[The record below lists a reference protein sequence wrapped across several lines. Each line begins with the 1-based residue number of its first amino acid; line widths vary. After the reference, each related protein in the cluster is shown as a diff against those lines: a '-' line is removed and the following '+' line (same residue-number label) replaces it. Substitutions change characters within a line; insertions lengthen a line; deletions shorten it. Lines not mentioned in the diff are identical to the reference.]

1 MSPKKLLLCFLMIFS
16 CHAGFSQH
24 HAYTHISTG
33 QGLPNAYIYG
43 CQQDKSGN
51 LWICTESGLVKYDG
65 YNFTTYDAK
74 HGIDNNEII
83 AVAEDNTG
91 KIWFSCFSDKSS
103 LLYYHQ
109 GKIISSKQ
117 DSSLKDFDNFTFLN
131 SANIDSSLFLG
142 SRKGL
147 IEIVQGIPKN
157 KYQITPDNLFVTNNK
172 SLLILSSHRPSFTPN
187 YISILHHGRH
197 DTLMQLDKNFY
208 QKIFFSKDTVYIID
222 GKTIKVYQV
231 KNNQLIYINSCKT
244 AQCIDKLYINE
255 LGFWLIAKNES
266 VLYFAENFESLK
278 KGSLIKSIENT
289 DVQKVYQDKHKNVW
303 ISTSDKGLYLLKNK
317 AIYQYNYPDLKSNFL
332 YSIFQ
337 NEKKQFLL
345 GTNDGN
351 IIVTDKNKNK
361 IQLLDLSETLTKRN
375 RILQI
380 GESKN
385 TIVVS
390 NDEGAW
396 LVKPESKKRIIIP
409 NCKSFCILNDSCIMF
424 SIGSQIFL
432 YNALR
437 QQVTHKTATNRIF
450 SQTIF
455 QDSLLWLGGLEGLKS
470 YNLHTQQL
478 NTQPTSPSIDCRI
491 NTILAHDGMLLIGTN
506 TQGIIRIKNNKIIDT
521 LSPENSLLPSYNI
534 LKLKAD
540 QHKFYAATNK
550 GYVKFWI
557 NNQHKVIQSKSFSM
571 SDGLPSDQIND
582 LIAMNDT
589 AYLATNDGLVM
600 VDENAIAPKQVQ
612 LNIDLITLNNKP
624 LSFNKKINL
633 VDHQHLIIYFTGIEL
648 SAPEKITYEYNISPN
663 MSNWTKTTQRYI
675 DINNFAPG
683 HYQLNI
689 RASTA
694 NHTSTS
700 IQSIDFTIQPKWWQ
714 TIAFK
719 IFATL
724 GFILFNILFFIW
736 LKKYIRI
743 KAEKKAAL
751 QHRMIRSE
759 LEALRSQMNPHFIFN
774 SMNVLQDLIMQNQ
787 PTQATQFV
795 SKFSKL
801 IRAALQLSKRNWIY
815 LQEEIQFLEQYIQL
829 ENLRLQHPFKFNL
842 EIEKLEEIEQIEIPS
857 MMLQPYI
864 ENAINHGIKYLPP
877 HEQGLL
883 SLRIKKQKNKL
894 LIEIED
900 NGIGIHHANEVKN
913 KNLDKHKSLGM
924 KITKDR
930 IDLINENFNM
940 QIECNILDLS
950 DKNPAMRGTLVQ
962 LIIPIQS

>member
-1 MSPKKLLLCFLMIFS
+1 MPLQKLLLNFFMIFS
-16 CHAGFSQH
+16 SLIGFSQH

-117 DSSLKDFDNFTFLN
+117 DPSLRDFDNFTFLN

-147 IEIVQGIPKN
+147 IEIIHGVPKI

-172 SLLILSSHRPSFTPN
+172 NLLILSSHKPSFTPN
-187 YISILHHGRH
+187 YISILHNGRQ
-197 DTLMQLDKNFY
+197 DTLMQLDKKFY
-208 QKIFFSKDTVYIID
+208 QKIFFSQDTAYIID
-222 GKTIKVYQV
+222 GKTIKVYQL
-231 KNNQLIYINSCKT
+231 KNNQLIYINSCIT
-244 AQCIDKLYINE
+244 SQFIDKLYINE

-278 KGSLIKSIENT
+278 KGHLIKSIENT
-289 DVQKVYQDKHKNVW
+289 DVQKVYQDQHKNVW

-317 AIYQYNYPDLKSNFL
+317 AIYHYNYPDLKSNFL

-337 NEKKQFLL
+337 NEKEQFLL

-361 IQLLDLSETLTKRN
+361 TKLIDLSETLTKRN

-380 GESKN
+380 GESN
-385 TIVVS
+385 NAIVVS

-409 NCKSFCILNDSCIMF
+409 NSKSFCILNDSCIMF

-432 YNALR
+432 YNTKR
-437 QQVTHKTATNRIF
+437 QQVTHKTSTNRIF
-450 SQTIF
+450 SQTLF

-470 YNLHTQQL
+470 YNLKTQQL
-478 NTQPTSPSIDCRI
+478 NKQPTSPSIDCRI
-491 NTILAHDGMLLIGTN
+491 NTIVAHEGMLLIGTN

-540 QHKFYAATNK
+540 HHKFYAATNK

-557 NNQHKVIQSKSFSM
+557 NNQHKIIQSKSFSM

-589 AYLATNDGLVM
+589 TYLATNDGLVM
-600 VDENAIAPKQVQ
+600 VDENAITPKQVQ
-612 LNIDLITLNNKP
+612 LNIDLITIDNKP
-624 LSFNKKINL
+624 LSDNKRINL
-633 VDHQHLIIYFTGIEL
+633 FDHQHLIIYFTGIEL
-648 SAPEKITYEYNISPN
+648 SAPEKITYQYNISPN
-663 MSNWTKTTQRYI
+663 RSNWTQTSQRFI

-683 HYQLNI
+683 HYKITI
-689 RASTA
+689 RASTT
-694 NHTSTS
+694 NNTSTS
-700 IQSIDFTIQPKWWQ
+700 VKHIDFTIQPKWWQ

-719 IFATL
+719 IIAAFA
-724 GFILFNILFFIW
+724 FILINILFFIW

-751 QHRMIRSE
+751 QHRMVRSE

-842 EIEKLEEIEQIEIPS
+842 ELENLEEIEQIEIPS

-864 ENAINHGIKYLPP
+864 ENAINHGIKYLPSQ
-877 HEQGLL
+877 EQGLL
-883 SLRIKKQKNKL
+883 FLRIKKQKNRL
-894 LIEIED
+894 LIDIED
-900 NGIGIHHANEVKN
+900 NGIGIHQANKVKN

-940 QIECNILDLS
+940 QIECNILDKS
-950 DKNPAMRGTLVQ
+950 DINPNMQGTLVQ